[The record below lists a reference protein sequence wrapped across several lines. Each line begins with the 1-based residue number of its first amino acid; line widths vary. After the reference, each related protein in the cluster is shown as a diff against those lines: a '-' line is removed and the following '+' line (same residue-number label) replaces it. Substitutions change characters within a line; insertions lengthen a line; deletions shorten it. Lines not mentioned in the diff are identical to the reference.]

1 MSQGIKKYT
10 GFVLSVGNGAVG
22 KTSLSRILD
31 QHTLGGCSYSEI
43 IGSIKKTKNLE
54 FDFIPI
60 KMAKNG
66 TEYRVL
72 VQLLVPPGQKESEG
86 DRSSRSF
93 EDIIRIYD
101 FYIQKFD
108 VILFMYRINDP
119 ITFFDLDQWVEKV
132 IRFCTPSTNFLLL
145 GTHSDQIRS
154 RQISPDQVEAGV
166 AHFNQKITKLLP
178 NWRGFCHRLEIS
190 NLTGENLKELK
201 MYLAYSI
208 IRSQSGL
215 SN

>member
-1 MSQGIKKYT
+1 MSQGIKKFT

-31 QHTLGGCSYSEI
+31 QHTLRGCSYSEI
-43 IGSIKKTKNLE
+43 IGGIKKTKNLE

-60 KMAKNG
+60 RMAKNG

-101 FYIQKFD
+101 FYIQKLD
-108 VILFMYRINDP
+108 IILFMYRINDP

-132 IRFCTPSTNFLLL
+132 IRFCTQSTNFLLL

-166 AHFNQKITKLLP
+166 AHINQKITRLLP
-178 NWRGFCHRLEIS
+178 NWRGFCHGLEIS
-190 NLTGENLKELK
+190 NLTGENLDELK

-208 IRSQSGL
+208 IHSQSGL
-215 SN
+215 TN